1 MIKTKNPWM
10 VSFGDFLDI
19 LSRAMH
25 YIIAI
30 GDTYFGIAFYVQL
43 VTLVWFFKFSFNS
56 RNL

>member
-1 MIKTKNPWM
+1 MIKTKNPLM

-30 GDTYFGIAFYVQL
+30 GDTYLGLLFIY
-43 VTLVWFFKFSFNS
+43 N
-56 RNL
+56 

>member
-1 MIKTKNPWM
+1 MIKTKNPLM

-30 GDTYFGIAFYVQL
+30 GDTYFGIAFYL
-43 VTLVWFFKFSFNS
+43 
-56 RNL
+56 